1 MMVTLR
7 ELTGAIIQRVE
18 GRYDVCA
25 KEVTELMLPKVQYDS
40 HVLRL
45 KRSHIKAAGWRTVLL
60 IDLPLMAL
68 QAANQWAADVR
79 DVLPEPETADLYM
92 FLMISDISKNDAARI
107 ETDDRFCRK
116 VVVRE
121 SEAAGDFLN
130 RTFLAA
136 LDPAGD
142 VETLSD
148 PLVSALNTLSAAHPW
163 SVPHI
168 AVWRAQ
174 LLTNKNA
181 ADVVRVLTDSLS
193 ESKVQP

>member
-1 MMVTLR
+1 MLTLQQ
-7 ELTGAIIQRVE
+7 LASAIIQRVE
-18 GRYDVCA
+18 GRYDVCPRD
-25 KEVTELMLPKVQYDS
+25 VTELMLPEVEYDS

-45 KRSHIKAAGWRTVLL
+45 KRSHIERAGWRTVLL
-60 IDLPLMAL
+60 IELPLMAL

-92 FLMISDISKNDAARI
+92 FLMISGIAKDDAARI

-116 VVVRE
+116 VVVGE
-121 SEAAGDFLN
+121 YEAAGDFLN

-142 VETLSD
+142 VETFSD
-148 PLVSALNTLSAAHPW
+148 PLVSALNTLSNARPW

-168 AVWRAQ
+168 AAWRAQ
-174 LLTNKNA
+174 LLTNKNG
-181 ADVVRVLTDSLS
+181 ADVVRILTDSLS
-193 ESKVQP
+193 ESEVQP

>member
-1 MMVTLR
+1 MLTLQ

-18 GRYDVCA
+18 GRYDVDTRDV
-25 KEVTELMLPKVQYDS
+25 KELMLPEVERDS
-40 HVLRL
+40 HVVRL
-45 KRSHIKAAGWRTVLL
+45 KRSHMERAGWRTVLL
-60 IDLPLMAL
+60 IELPLTAL

-92 FLMISDISKNDAARI
+92 FLIISGIAKDDAARI

-148 PLVSALNTLSAAHPW
+148 PLVSALNTLSNAHPW
-163 SVPHI
+163 SAPHI
-168 AVWRAQ
+168 TAWRAQ
-174 LLTNKNA
+174 LLTNQNG
-181 ADVVRVLTDSLS
+181 ADVMRVLIDSLNES
-193 ESKVQP
+193 EVQS

>member
-1 MMVTLR
+1 MLTLQ
-7 ELTGAIIQRVE
+7 ELASAIIQRVE
-18 GRYDVCA
+18 GRYDVCPWDV
-25 KEVTELMLPKVQYDS
+25 KELMLPEVEYGS

-45 KRSHIKAAGWRTVLL
+45 KRSNIERAGWRTILL
-60 IDLPLMAL
+60 IELPLTTL

-92 FLMISDISKNDAARI
+92 FLIINGIAKDAAARI
-107 ETDDRFCRK
+107 EADDRFCCK

-142 VETLSD
+142 AETLSD
-148 PLVSALNTLSAAHPW
+148 PLVSALNTLSNAHPW
-163 SVPHI
+163 SAPHI
-168 AVWRAQ
+168 AAWRAQ
-174 LLTNKNA
+174 LLTNKNG
-181 ADVVRVLTDSLS
+181 ADVVRILTDSLS
-193 ESKVQP
+193 ESEVQP

>member
-1 MMVTLR
+1 MLTLQ
-7 ELTGAIIQRVE
+7 EVASAIIQRVE
-18 GRYDVCA
+18 GRYDVCPRD
-25 KEVTELMLPKVQYDS
+25 VTELILPEVDYES
-40 HVLRL
+40 GVIRL
-45 KRSHIKAAGWRTVLL
+45 KRSHIEKAGWRTILL
-60 IDLPLMAL
+60 IELPLTAL

-92 FLMISDISKNDAARI
+92 FLMIRGIAKDDAARI

-121 SEAAGDFLN
+121 SEVAGDFLN

-148 PLVSALNTLSAAHPW
+148 PLVSALNALTKAHPW
-163 SVPHI
+163 SAPHI
-168 AVWRAQ
+168 AAWKAE
-174 LLTNKNA
+174 LLTNQNG

-193 ESKVQP
+193 EDEVQS

>member
-1 MMVTLR
+1 MLTLR
-7 ELTGAIIQRVE
+7 ELTDAIIQRVE
-18 GRYDVCA
+18 GRYDMCPQD
-25 KEVTELMLPKVQYDS
+25 VTELMLPEVEYGS

-45 KRSHIKAAGWRTVLL
+45 KRSHIERAGWRTVLL
-60 IDLPLMAL
+60 IELPLTAL

-92 FLMISDISKNDAARI
+92 FLMISGIAKNDAARI

-148 PLVSALNTLSAAHPW
+148 PLVSALNTLSNERPW
-163 SVPHI
+163 SAPHI
-168 AVWRAQ
+168 AVWRTQ
-174 LLTNKNA
+174 LLTNQNA
-181 ADVVRVLTDSLS
+181 ADVVRVLIGSLS
-193 ESKVQP
+193 ENEVQP

>member
-1 MMVTLR
+1 MLILQEVAS
-7 ELTGAIIQRVE
+7 AIIQRVE
-18 GRYDVCA
+18 GRYDVCPCD
-25 KEVTELMLPKVQYDS
+25 VTELMLPEVDYQAD
-40 HVLRL
+40 VIRL
-45 KRSHIKAAGWRTVLL
+45 KRSHIEKAGWRTILL
-60 IDLPLMAL
+60 IELPLTAL

-92 FLMISDISKNDAARI
+92 FLMISGIAKDDAARI

-148 PLVSALNTLSAAHPW
+148 PLVSALNALTKAHPW
-163 SVPHI
+163 SAPHL
-168 AVWRAQ
+168 AAWKEE
-174 LLTNKNA
+174 LLTNRNG
-181 ADVVRVLTDSLS
+181 ADVVRVLIDSLS
-193 ESKVQP
+193 EDEVQS

>member
-1 MMVTLR
+1 MLTLQ
-7 ELTGAIIQRVE
+7 EVASAIVQRVE
-18 GRYDVCA
+18 GRYDVCPRD
-25 KEVTELMLPKVQYDS
+25 VTELMLPEVDYESD
-40 HVLRL
+40 VIRL
-45 KRSHIKAAGWRTVLL
+45 KRSHNEKAGWRTVLL
-60 IDLPLMAL
+60 IELPLTAL

-92 FLMISDISKNDAARI
+92 FLMISGIAKDDAARI

-130 RTFLAA
+130 RTFLAV

-148 PLVSALNTLSAAHPW
+148 PLVSALNTLSNEHPW
-163 SVPHI
+163 SAPHI
-168 AVWRAQ
+168 AAWKAE
-174 LLTNKNA
+174 LLTNQNG
-181 ADVVRVLTDSLS
+181 ADVVRVLTDSLG
-193 ESKVQP
+193 EIEVQS

>member
-1 MMVTLR
+1 MLTLQ

-18 GRYDVCA
+18 GRYDVCPTD
-25 KEVTELMLPKVQYDS
+25 VTELMLPEVEYNS
-40 HVLRL
+40 HVVRL
-45 KRSHIKAAGWRTVLL
+45 KRSHIELAGWRTVLL
-60 IDLPLMAL
+60 IELPLTAL

-92 FLMISDISKNDAARI
+92 FLMISDISKDDAARI

-116 VVVRE
+116 VVVRK

-142 VETLSD
+142 VETLND
-148 PLVSALNTLSAAHPW
+148 PLVSALNALSAARPW
-163 SVPHI
+163 SAPHI
-168 AVWRAQ
+168 AAWRAQ
-174 LLTNKNA
+174 LLTNKNG

-193 ESKVQP
+193 DSEVQP

>member
-1 MMVTLR
+1 MLTLQ

-18 GRYDVCA
+18 GRYDVCP
-25 KEVTELMLPKVQYDS
+25 KDVKELMLPEVEYDS

-45 KRSHIKAAGWRTVLL
+45 KRSHIKGAGWRTVLL
-60 IDLPLMAL
+60 IELPLTAL
-68 QAANQWAADVR
+68 QVANQWAADVR

-92 FLMISDISKNDAARI
+92 FLMISDISKDYAARI
-107 ETDDRFCRK
+107 ETDDMFCRK

-142 VETLSD
+142 VEALSD
-148 PLVSALNTLSAAHPW
+148 PLASALHTLSTAHPW
-163 SVPHI
+163 SAPHI
-168 AVWRAQ
+168 AAWRAQ

-193 ESKVQP
+193 ESEVKS

>member
-1 MMVTLR
+1 MLTLQ
-7 ELTGAIIQRVE
+7 ELTSAIIQRVE
-18 GRYDVCA
+18 GRYDVCPRD
-25 KEVTELMLPKVQYDS
+25 VTELILPEVKYGS

-45 KRSHIKAAGWRTVLL
+45 KRSHIERAGWRTVLL
-60 IDLPLMAL
+60 IELPLSAL

-92 FLMISDISKNDAARI
+92 FLMISGIARDDAARI

-148 PLVSALNTLSAAHPW
+148 PLVSALNTLSNEYPW
-163 SVPHI
+163 SAPYI
-168 AVWRAQ
+168 AAWRTQ
-174 LLTNKNA
+174 LLTNQNG
-181 ADVVRVLTDSLS
+181 ADVVRVLIGSLS
-193 ESKVQP
+193 ESEVQP

>member
-1 MMVTLR
+1 MLTLQ
-7 ELTGAIIQRVE
+7 ELAGAIIQRVE
-18 GRYDVCA
+18 GRYDVCPQD
-25 KEVTELMLPKVQYDS
+25 VTELLLPEVEYDS
-40 HVLRL
+40 HFLRL
-45 KRSHIKAAGWRTVLL
+45 KRSHIEQAGWRTVLL
-60 IDLPLMAL
+60 IELPLTAL

-92 FLMISDISKNDAARI
+92 FLIISGIAKDDAARI

-116 VVVRE
+116 FVLRD
-121 SEAAGDFLN
+121 SETTGDFLN

-163 SVPHI
+163 TSPHI
-168 AVWRAQ
+168 SAWRAQ
-174 LLTNKNA
+174 LLTNKSG
-181 ADVVRVLTDSLS
+181 ADVVRVFTDSLS
-193 ESKVQP
+193 ESEVQP

>member
-1 MMVTLR
+1 MLTLQ
-7 ELTGAIIQRVE
+7 ELTSAIIQRVE
-18 GRYDVCA
+18 GRYDVCPRD
-25 KEVTELMLPKVQYDS
+25 VTELILPEVKYGS

-45 KRSHIKAAGWRTVLL
+45 KRSHIERAGWRTVLL
-60 IDLPLMAL
+60 IELPLTAL

-79 DVLPEPETADLYM
+79 DALPEPETADLYM
-92 FLMISDISKNDAARI
+92 FLMISGIAKDDAARI

-148 PLVSALNTLSAAHPW
+148 PLVSALNTLSNEYPW
-163 SVPHI
+163 SAPYI
-168 AVWRAQ
+168 AAWRTQ
-174 LLTNKNA
+174 LLTNQNG
-181 ADVVRVLTDSLS
+181 ADVVRVLIGSLS
-193 ESKVQP
+193 ESEVQP

>member
-1 MMVTLR
+1 MLTLQ
-7 ELTGAIIQRVE
+7 ELASAIIQRVE
-18 GRYDVCA
+18 GRYDVCPCD
-25 KEVTELMLPKVQYDS
+25 VTELMLPEVDYPSD
-40 HVLRL
+40 VIRL
-45 KRSHIKAAGWRTVLL
+45 KRSHIEKAGWRTILL
-60 IDLPLMAL
+60 IELPLTVL

-92 FLMISDISKNDAARI
+92 FLLISGIAKDDAARI

-148 PLVSALNTLSAAHPW
+148 PLVSALNALTKAHPW
-163 SVPHI
+163 SAPHL
-168 AVWRAQ
+168 AAWKEE
-174 LLTNKNA
+174 LLTNRNG

-193 ESKVQP
+193 EDEVQS

>member
-1 MMVTLR
+1 MLTLQ
-7 ELTGAIIQRVE
+7 ELASAIIQRVE
-18 GRYDVCA
+18 GRYDVCPRD
-25 KEVTELMLPKVQYDS
+25 VTELMLPEVEYDS

-45 KRSHIKAAGWRTVLL
+45 KRSHIERAGWRTVLL
-60 IDLPLMAL
+60 IELPLTAL

-92 FLMISDISKNDAARI
+92 FLMIGGIAKDDAARI

-142 VETLSD
+142 VETFSD
-148 PLVSALNTLSAAHPW
+148 PLVSALNTLSNARPW

-174 LLTNKNA
+174 LLTNKNGV
-181 ADVVRVLTDSLS
+181 DVVRILTDSLS
-193 ESKVQP
+193 ESEVQR